1 MNSRKPWLL
10 SVSGPLR
17 LAWALPNNPKRIVFS
32 SGENHFYPI
41 LSRAAA
47 NKVI

>member
-17 LAWALPNNPKRIVFS
+17 LACALPNNPKRIVFS
-32 SGENHFYPI
+32 S
-41 LSRAAA
+41 
-47 NKVI
+47 